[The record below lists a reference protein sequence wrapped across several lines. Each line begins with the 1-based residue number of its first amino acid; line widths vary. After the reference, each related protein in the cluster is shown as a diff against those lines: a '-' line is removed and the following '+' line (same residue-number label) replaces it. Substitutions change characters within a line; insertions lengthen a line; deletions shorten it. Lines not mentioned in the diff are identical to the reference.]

1 MSVFGHAPYGYRY
14 VKKSEGDGRARWEI
28 DPVESRHVRLMFE
41 WVGRGCSL
49 GEVARELSARSIAT
63 RTGKPRWDRAT
74 IRGILIN
81 PAYYGEAHYG
91 RERLT
96 PREQGK
102 RTKRGDPKIPRQAK
116 VPQATDPSEHVI
128 ITVPAIIDEE
138 LFHRVGTHMAEN
150 RKRYRQHKTG
160 AKALLSGLTLCGVCG
175 SAYCSRRAP
184 GGEFSYYR
192 CIGTE
197 KNRRYGRAIC
207 DNGSVKG
214 EELERLVW
222 SELVGLLNDPGRLKA
237 ELERRFN
244 ETQPND
250 RIESLAREVNKL
262 RRRLDRLIDAYEHEM
277 IERDEFESRIAPL
290 RDQYHRESMAL
301 ASLKGELSE
310 SIDVDSAQDA
320 LNQFAAQVQASLDTA
335 APSLQRQLIEL
346 LIKQIEIHPTETRIV
361 YRVPQTPF
369 AQSPTN
375 RGLLQHCLPSYN
387 KAQSRAVHSG
397 SWSFAIHLYAV
408 GVIQS
413 VCITPSA

>member
-1 MSVFGHAPYGYRY
+1 MNERLIPAIYARVSSQKQADEQTIGSQFEGLVRQVESDGLTLLEEHCFSDDGYSGAELQRSGLETLRDRVAAGLIDRVYIHSPDRLARKMVHQVLLLDEFARHGCQVVFLNQHGLPDTAETNLLTQMQGVIAEYERAQIMERTRRGRRHAAALGRVSVFGHAPYGYRY

-175 SAYCSRRAP
+175 SAYCSRRAGRRVFLLP
-184 GGEFSYYR
+184 LHRDGEKPPIRPSDLR
-192 CIGTE
+192 QRLRQRRRIGTP
-197 KNRRYGRAIC
+197 G
-207 DNGSVKG
+207 
-214 EELERLVW
+214 
-222 SELVGLLNDPGRLKA
+222 LVGTGRVAQRPGPAQSGTRAALQRNAA
-237 ELERRFN
+237 ER
-244 ETQPND
+244 
-250 RIESLAREVNKL
+250 S
-262 RRRLDRLIDAYEHEM
+262 H
-277 IERDEFESRIAPL
+277 RIA
-290 RDQYHRESMAL
+290 
-301 ASLKGELSE
+301 
-310 SIDVDSAQDA
+310 
-320 LNQFAAQVQASLDTA
+320 
-335 APSLQRQLIEL
+335 
-346 LIKQIEIHPTETRIV
+346 
-361 YRVPQTPF
+361 
-369 AQSPTN
+369 
-375 RGLLQHCLPSYN
+375 
-387 KAQSRAVHSG
+387 RAG
-397 SWSFAIHLYAV
+397 S
-408 GVIQS
+408 Q
-413 VCITPSA
+413 